1 MVKIKSLELK
11 LNHYILGV
19 FFLMSGFHLQAQI
32 KGRVLDYQG
41 NGLPFA
47 TVTFLENDNTVL
59 SDESGYFVM
68 ETTKTAGMISVSYLG
83 YQSKT
88 VHWKQGKNLEVVL
101 ENSTALLDE
110 VVISGTMKEVSKM
123 KSAIPIEV
131 YTPQFFKRNPTANI
145 FMAMENVNGVRPQV
159 NCNVCNTGDIHIN
172 GMEGPYT
179 LVMIDGMPIVS
190 ALSSVYGLMGIP
202 NSMVQRMEVVK
213 GPASTLY
220 GSEAVGGI
228 INVITKSVSQAPR
241 FSFDMQSSH
250 YGDVNLDLGTR
261 FSMGK
266 SKSLLS
272 VNLFRFDQKWD
283 LNDDN
288 FTDVTLQKR
297 VSIFNKWELP
307 IGKDKISTVAARY
320 VWEDRWGGELNWNKS
335 FRGGDSVYG
344 ESIYTHRFELI
355 GKYPLPVSEN
365 LYVSYSYNFH
375 DQNSVYG
382 TTLYSARNHIGF
394 AQLVWDKKWGKHDII
409 SGAAVRYTWFD
420 DNTPITAD
428 RENLLLN
435 VPNQVWLPGIFFQD
449 EIEMTKKQTL
459 LAGLRYDYH
468 PVHGNI
474 FSPRVSYKWTPNE
487 NNTFR
492 IGVGNGFR
500 VANVFNEDHAA
511 ISGARQVILAEDLKP
526 ERSYNIN
533 VNHVTRFFPSFGFVT
548 IDGSLFYNYFSN
560 RIIADYFTDADKIYF
575 QNLDGYSINQG
586 AAVNAEFNFDTGFKI
601 TLGGTFTDI
610 YIVDKDVSTGQTL
623 REEQALTPYFTG
635 NGLISYT
642 FTKGNITLDYTANVV
657 SPMRLPVVEN
667 DFRPAYSPWYSLQN
681 LQCTKAWPKQG
692 IEVYFG
698 VKNLLNFIPDNPIL
712 RPFDPFDKM
721 VDVNNPNDYRFDP
734 SYSYAS
740 LQGIRGFAGVRWD
753 LK

>member
-1 MVKIKSLELK
+1 MRTAFYFFVVVC
-11 LNHYILGV
+11 IL
-19 FFLMSGFHLQAQI
+19 SSSTISAQVVG
-32 KGRVLDYQG
+32 KVLDTKG
-41 NGLPFA
+41 EGLAFA
-47 TVTFLENDNTVL
+47 TVTFSENDKTVL
-59 SDESGYFVM
+59 TDENGEFTIETQKTSGTV
-68 ETTKTAGMISVSYLG
+68 TVSYLG
-83 YQSKT
+83 YQTKT
-88 VHWKQGKNLEVVL
+88 VSWKGGKNLEITL
-101 ENSTALLDE
+101 ESSTAVLDE

-179 LVMIDGMPIVS
+179 LIMIDGMPIVS

-220 GSEAVGGI
+220 GSEAVGGV
-228 INVITKSVSQAPR
+228 INIITKNVSSAPR
-241 FSFDMQSSH
+241 FSLDFQTSH
-250 YGDVNLDLGTR
+250 YMDMNLDLGTR
-261 FSMGK
+261 FSVGK
-266 SKSLLS
+266 AKSLLS
-272 VNLFRFDQKWD
+272 ANMFLFDQKWD
-283 LNDDN
+283 INKDN

-297 VSIFNKWELP
+297 VSLFNKWEFP
-307 IGKDKISTVAARY
+307 MGGNKVSTVAARY
-320 VWEDRWGGELNWNKS
+320 VWEDRWGGELQWNKT

-355 GKYPLPVSEN
+355 GRYPLPLKEN
-365 LYVSYSYNFH
+365 IYLSYSYNFH

-382 TTLYSARNHIGF
+382 TTLYAAKNHIGF
-394 AQLVWDKKWGKHDII
+394 AQLVWDKKWRKHDIL
-409 SGAAVRYTWFD
+409 SGIAMRYTWFD
-420 DNTPITAD
+420 DNTPVTAD
-428 RENLLLN
+428 PQN
-435 VPNQVWLPGIFFQD
+435 VELTVPSKVWLPGIFFQD
-449 EIEMTKKQTL
+449 EIEMTKKQTFL
-459 LAGLRYDYH
+459 LGMRYDHH

-474 FSPRVSYKWTPNE
+474 FTPRVSYKWTPND

-511 ISGARQVILAEDLKP
+511 ISGAREVVLAEDLQP

-548 IDGSLFYNYFSN
+548 LDASLFYTYFSN
-560 RIIADYFTDADKIYF
+560 QIIADFFTDSEKIIF
-575 QNLDGYSINQG
+575 QNLNGYSINRG
-586 AAVNAEFNFDTGFKI
+586 ASLNAEFNFDTGVKI
-601 TLGGTFTDI
+601 TLGGTYTDI
-610 YIVDKDVSTGQTL
+610 FIAEKDDMSGETI
-623 REEQALTPYFTG
+623 RSEQALTPYFTG
-635 NGLISYT
+635 NGMVSYT
-642 FTKGNITLDYTANVV
+642 FPKGNIVIDYTMNVV

-667 DFRPAYSPWYSLQN
+667 DFRPEYSPWYSLQN
-681 LQCTKAWPKQG
+681 IQCTKSWPEKG
-692 IEVYFG
+692 WELYFG
-698 VKNLLNFIPDNPIL
+698 VKNLLNFIPADPIL

-721 VDVNNPNDYRFDP
+721 VDVNNPNGYTFDP

-740 LQGIRGFAGVRWD
+740 LQGIRGFVGVRFD